1 MTNINPITKWTVSF
15 FKIAAILPG
24 EEEVR
29 SASLSNF
36 FFCHESFILFIKL
49 ES

>member
-29 SASLSNF
+29 SPPYLI

>member
-36 FFCHESFILFIKL
+36 FCHESFILFIKL